1 VRMKTIIGLLVI
13 SGILITGAVYAAGNL
28 NQNRIKDCQNVDI
41 EKVKQFQNET
51 SALRDD
57 LVIKKMELRNEEM
70 KQDPDKDKIATLRN
84 EIIEIRN
91 KIRGV
96 ADKYEVPMQC
106 IKYRGRNMHK
116 NPSQSE

>member
-1 VRMKTIIGLLVI
+1 MRMKTIIGLLVI
-13 SGILITGAVYAAGNL
+13 SGILITGTAYAAGNL
-28 NQNRIKDCQNVDI
+28 NQNRMKDCQNVDI

-57 LVIKKMELRNEEM
+57 LVIKKMELRNEKM
-70 KQDPDKDKIATLRN
+70 KQDPNKDKIATLSN
-84 EIIEIRN
+84 EIMEIRN

-106 IKYRGRNMHK
+106 MKYRGRNMHE
-116 NPSQSE
+116 NLSQSE